1 MDVLGIDAN
10 KYYGKEEALK
20 YEKGSGMKKVQFEIT
35 SRAIELLGLK
45 TGKVL
50 DVGCGTG
57 FSLEILKENR
67 FEVTGV
73 DVAEEMV
80 KIAKSKGFE
89 VKLGSMLD
97 LDYSDE
103 YFEGLISIS
112 AMQWINGNNVDE
124 VIENYKKVASEM
136 FRVLKNTGRGV
147 IQFYPQSKGEFE
159 LWVKCFKFAGFKVET
174 TVDEGASHQK
184 GNKKFI
190 LLEK

>member
-20 YEKGSGMKKVQFEIT
+20 YESSSGMKKVQFEVT
-35 SRAIELLGLK
+35 SRAIELLGLDG
-45 TGKVL
+45 GKVL

-57 FSLEILKENR
+57 FSLEVLKENG
-67 FEVTGV
+67 FEVFGV
-73 DVAEEMV
+73 DLAEEMV

-89 VKLGSMLD
+89 VKLGSMLE
-97 LDYSDE
+97 LDYADE
-103 YFEGLISIS
+103 CFDGLISIS
-112 AMQWINGNNVDE
+112 AMQWISGNNADE
-124 VIENYKKVASEM
+124 VVENYKTVAAEM
-136 FRVLKNTGRGV
+136 FRVLKTNGKGV

-159 LWVKCFKFAGFKVET
+159 LWVKCFKFVGFKVET
-174 TVDEGASHQK
+174 VVDEGTSHQK